1 MNLSWVYPPGAE
13 GPIVVSAGR
22 TGQDPRA
29 IYELAPGTT
38 SFIVYSLNRNTDY
51 CFTVAVVYSVD
62 LVGRTK
68 PVCTNRSGAS

>member
-1 MNLSWVYPPGAE
+1 VNLSWIYPAGAE
-13 GPIVVSAGR
+13 GPVVVSAGR

-29 IYELAPGTT
+29 IYELAPGAT

-68 PVCTNRSGAS
+68 PVCTKRSGAS